1 MRRPLIQKLDEI
13 PAREVIFGTIPVLS
27 NKIQV
32 VADKSMEKITLK
44 QWLLIIM
51 IMQFE
56 GGAPTLSE
64 VASAMGSSR
73 QNVKQLALK
82 LEQKGLLKIEK
93 DQNDSRIV
101 KLSVLPECMTMF
113 EKQAEYERHFLELM
127 YKDMNEEELEIIA
140 RGMKK
145 LVQNVIAIEDL
156 LAEGKRI

>member
-1 MRRPLIQKLDEI
+1 MRRPLIQKLDEV
-13 PAREVIFGTIPVLS
+13 PARKVIFGMVPLLS

-32 VADKSMEKITLK
+32 AADKSMEKITLK

-64 VASAMGSSR
+64 VANAMGSSR

-82 LEQKGLLKIEK
+82 LEQKGFLKIEK
-93 DQNDSRIV
+93 DKNDSRILR
-101 KLSVLPECMTMF
+101 LSVLPACMTMF

-127 YKDMNEEELEIIA
+127 YKDMNEEEVEVIA
-140 RGMKK
+140 QGIKK
-145 LVQNVIAIEDL
+145 LVKNVIAIEEL
-156 LAEGKRI
+156 LEEGKVI